1 MGGSGGGF
9 NSDLNQREFRKKL
22 EETTSVEEKQKYE
35 NEVAERFANVL
46 GKYNSRDTE
55 AINTHLQQIKAAL
68 GKDIEEGEIRTNLG
82 GSLSRRTH
90 LNGISDVDVLVI
102 LNDTELSSLTPA
114 ELLEYFRKRLKER
127 FPNTEIK
134 QGDTAVTVSFND
146 VEIQLLPALKFK
158 SGVKIPDAGEWSEI
172 VKPKEF
178 AQSLT
183 ALNEKFSKRLIPSIK
198 LAKGIL
204 YKLPEKHR
212 LTGYHIES
220 LANDIFGSIP
230 PAILTNKEI
239 LKIFFAESAKR
250 IKEPITDLSGQS
262 KTVDDYLGGKDS
274 LKRGIVAN
282 YLQRISNKM
291 SYADDTCAQTNW
303 DEILDI

>member
-9 NSDLNQREFRKKL
+9 NSDINSKDFRKKL

-35 NEVAERFANVL
+35 SKVAERFANIL

-55 AINTHLQQIKAAL
+55 AIKTHLDQIRAAL
-68 GKDIEEGEIRTNLG
+68 GKDIEDGEIRTNLG

-102 LNDTELSSLTPA
+102 LNGTQLSSLSPD
-114 ELLEYFRKRLKER
+114 ELLEYFRKRLNER

-146 VEIQLLPALKFK
+146 VEIQLLPALKYK
-158 SGVKIPDAGEWSEI
+158 SGIKIPDGGEWSEI
-172 VKPKEF
+172 VKPQEF

-212 LTGYHIES
+212 LSGYHIES
-220 LANDIFGSIP
+220 LAHDIFGSIP
-230 PAILTNKEI
+230 ADILTNKEI

-250 IKEPITDLSGQS
+250 VKQPLADLSGQS
-262 KTVDDYLGGKDS
+262 ENVDDYLGGKDS

-291 SYADDTCAQTNW
+291 TYADDTCSQTNW